1 MSSGKKQHFMPA
13 ALIGQFSFESPYSS
27 NSLRDRL
34 VYVRFRRSSDIKEL
48 SASAILKEKN
58 FYTIQDETIGLQ
70 NDSIDNI
77 WDEVE
82 PMLPKMIKR
91 LSAVYAKDVM
101 PSDLFIYFAE
111 FCTQLIVRNPS
122 FNENYDSR
130 INSFF
135 EYDSLEKNGL
145 ISIKDN
151 TNASRIMEMQRLRP
165 LFLYSDVSIL
175 RSSKN
180 THFINNDVG
189 YVIGPDQV
197 LQRVTI
203 TFPLTPDLA
212 IQFHVNRTVDKY
224 NIDFLKSPKKF
235 DHHKLY
241 AESVNQFNNSVY
253 SLSNILI
260 YGNRKSILTSDFPT
274 DKTQQSPYG
283 FWYLFDQENLLK
295 LGRQHEL
302 DYLSLGQDTPIFRDI
317 SDL

>member
-27 NSLRDRL
+27 KHLRDRL
-34 VYVRFRRSSDIKEL
+34 VYVRFRQSPDIKEL

-58 FYTIQDETIGLQ
+58 FYTIQDETTGLQ
-70 NDSIDNI
+70 HDSVDNI

-82 PMLPKMIKR
+82 PFLPKMIKR
-91 LSAVYAKDVM
+91 LSDLYAKDVM

-122 FNENYDSR
+122 FNESYDSR

-135 EYDSLEKNGL
+135 EYDSLEENGL
-145 ISIKDN
+145 ISVKDN

-165 LFLYSDVSIL
+165 LLLYSDVSIL
-175 RSSKN
+175 RASKH
-180 THFINNDVG
+180 TYFINNDVG

-197 LQRVTI
+197 LQRATI

-212 IQFHVNRTVDKY
+212 IQFHVNRTADKY
-224 NIDFLKSPKKF
+224 NIDLLKSPKKF
-235 DHHKLY
+235 DHHRLY
-241 AESVNQFNNSVY
+241 AESVNQFNKSVY

-260 YGNRKSILTSDFPT
+260 YGNRKSILTSDFPVE
-274 DKTQQSPYG
+274 KNQESPYG
-283 FWYLFDQENLLK
+283 FWYIFDQENLLK

-302 DYLSLGQDTPIFRDI
+302 DFLSLGQDTPIFHDI
-317 SDL
+317 SEL

>member
-13 ALIGQFSFESPYSS
+13 ALIGQFSFENPHSS
-27 NSLRDRL
+27 TTLRKRK
-34 VYVRFRRSSDIKEL
+34 VYVRFRKSFDIMEL
-48 SASAILKEKN
+48 SASVILKEKS

-91 LSAVYAKDVM
+91 LSVVYAKNIM

-122 FNENYDSR
+122 FNENFDSR

-135 EYDSLEKNGL
+135 DYDSLEELGL
-145 ISIKDN
+145 ISVKDN
-151 TNASRIMEMQRLRP
+151 TNASRIMEIQRLRP
-165 LFLYSDVSIL
+165 LFLYSDVSL
-175 RSSKN
+175 LKASKN

-197 LQRVTI
+197 VQRATI
-203 TFPLTPDLA
+203 TFPLTPELA
-212 IQFHVNRTVDKY
+212 IQFHINRTVDKY
-224 NIDFLKSPKKF
+224 NINFLKSPKKF
-235 DHHKLY
+235 DHHRLY
-241 AESVNQFNNSVY
+241 VESVNKFNNFVY
-253 SLSNILI
+253 SFSNILI
-260 YGNRKSILTSDFPT
+260 YGNRKSLLNSDFPSDT
-274 DKTQQSPYG
+274 NQQNPYG
-283 FWYLFDQENLLK
+283 FWYLFDQETLLT

-302 DYLSLGQDTPIFRDI
+302 DYLSLGHDTPIFRDI
-317 SDL
+317 SAL